1 MTAVA
6 GSATAVPPA
15 KPTYLGLVNAIAV
28 AEGHGYRAFTEWAD
42 RSADPD
48 VEAVLRLVAAREG
61 EHSSTFA
68 RRVVELGYRVR
79 PRPLSE
85 EEEHRAEVAGSGRTD
100 LEKLLALGYGSEPGD
115 TDLFDGYFQDHS
127 IDPVTGALLG
137 RFICEEHDSARM
149 LRQACVRLQS

>member
-1 MTAVA
+1 MP
-6 GSATAVPPA
+6 ATAVPPA

-48 VEAVLRLVAAREG
+48 VEAVLRMVAAREG

-79 PRPLSE
+79 PRPPSK
-85 EEEHRAEVAGSGRTD
+85 EEEHRPRWRAPTAPIF
-100 LEKLLALGYGSEPGD
+100 EKLLALGYGSEPGD
-115 TDLFDGYFQDHS
+115 TNLFDGYFTGSLHRPGDRRPPR
-127 IDPVTGALLG
+127 PVHL
-137 RFICEEHDSARM
+137 RERDSARM